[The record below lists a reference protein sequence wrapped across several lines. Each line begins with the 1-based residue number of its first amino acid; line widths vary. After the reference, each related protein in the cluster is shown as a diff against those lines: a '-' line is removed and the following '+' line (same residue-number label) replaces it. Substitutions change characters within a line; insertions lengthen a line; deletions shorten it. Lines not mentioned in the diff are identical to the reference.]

1 MLSYR
6 FRVGRSQKSGF
17 TRLLPIPWAP
27 SWEISYLPLS
37 KEHAQATEHGR
48 QACGRRG
55 EDAYKLG
62 HAAIEER
69 AHIGRRTRP
78 LEGICG
84 PLRDVQPSESGV
96 RDTGEGRTCCQGGP
110 HQPQGTR
117 TARESGVWPH
127 WGTVTIRERRASRGG
142 RVGRRRGV
150 RRSTERAAPTTREA
164 GTPATGGGSMATGE
178 DDI

>member
-1 MLSYR
+1 MGDIIFAPIKGARAGHRAWS
-6 FRVGRSQKSGF
+6 SGL
-17 TRLLPIPWAP
+17 RPP
-27 SWEISYLPLS
+27 
-37 KEHAQATEHGR
+37 
-48 QACGRRG
+48 RRG
-55 EDAYKLG
+55 RIQAGARG
-62 HAAIEER
+62 HRGEG
-69 AHIGRRTRP
+69 AHRPAERP

-110 HQPQGTR
+110 HRPQGTR

-142 RVGRRRGV
+142 RIGRRRGV

>member
-1 MLSYR
+1 VASPGSFP
-6 FRVGRSQKSGF
+6 FRG
-17 TRLLPIPWAP
+17 P
-27 SWEISYLPLS
+27 
-37 KEHAQATEHGR
+37 HHGR
-48 QACGRRG
+48 YHICPYQRSTRRPPSMVVRACGRRG

-110 HQPQGTR
+110 HRPQGTW

-142 RVGRRRGV
+142 RVGCRRGV